1 MGKFLKKLSLFCFG
15 LILSFSILFIF
26 ATYNHKKT
34 NLIKK
39 IGNPLFIWG
48 DSQIYQGLDL
58 EVLKSKTN
66 RLVFSSAHHGSGV
79 YDFIIFTE
87 MVPESSDVL
96 IAISEPV
103 QIRSKKLDLNSSGFS
118 YSSLKLLYNNNYSF
132 QELFMIIRKNLF
144 KTPNHIFSKNNKI
157 YDFKDRTIIDYELLT
172 SIEKTYNNFKPYI
185 YDKQNL
191 YIKGI
196 DLLKKK
202 SCTINLIEFPYHKLL
217 HDKIKDSPNSAKTDL
232 FFRKIINITHCVSK
246 DTMYLDSKKN
256 SFFDLTHLNAYGA
269 NNVTNFIVERLEVGV
284 PKAFTISNPNDDQ

>member
-1 MGKFLKKLSLFCFG
+1 MEKFLKKLSFFCLG
-15 LILSFSILFIF
+15 IILSFSMSFIL
-26 ATYNHKKT
+26 ATYHQRKA
-34 NLIKK
+34 NLKEN

-66 RLVFSSAHHGSGV
+66 RLVFSSAHHSSGV

-103 QIRSKKLDLNSSGFS
+103 QIRSKKLDLNRSGFS
-118 YSSLKLLYNNNYSF
+118 YSSLRLLHKNNYSL
-132 QELFMIIRKNLF
+132 QELLMIIRKNLF
-144 KTPNHIFSKNNKI
+144 KKPIHIFRKKNENW
-157 YDFKDRTIIDYELLT
+157 DFKDRVNINYELLT
-172 SIEKTYNNFKPYI
+172 KIEKTYDDKFKPYI

-191 YIKGI
+191 YINGL

-202 SCTINLIEFPYHKLL
+202 NCTINLIKFPYHKLL
-217 HDKIKDSPNSAKTDL
+217 QDKIKYSPNSTKTDL
-232 FFRKIINITHCVSK
+232 FFRRIINITNCVSE
-246 DTMYLDSKKN
+246 DTMYLDSLKN

-269 NNVTNFIVERLEVGV
+269 NNVANFIGERLEVGV
-284 PKAFTISNPNDDQ
+284 PKAFTISNPNVD

>member
-1 MGKFLKKLSLFCFG
+1 MEKFLKKLSFFCFG
-15 LILSFSILFIF
+15 LILSFLMSFML
-26 ATYNHKKT
+26 ATYNQKKT
-34 NLIKK
+34 ELKEN
-39 IGNPLFIWG
+39 IGNSLFIWG

-58 EVLKSKTN
+58 EVLKNKTN

-103 QIRSKKLDLNSSGFS
+103 QMRSKKLDLNRSGFS
-118 YSSLKLLYNNNYSF
+118 YSSLRLLYKNNYSL
-132 QELFMIIRKNLF
+132 QELLMIIRKNLF
-144 KTPNHIFSKNNKI
+144 KTPIHIFRENHENW
-157 YDFKDRTIIDYELLT
+157 DFKDRANINYELLT
-172 SIEKTYNNFKPYI
+172 RIEKTYDNKFKPYI

-202 SCTINLIEFPYHKLL
+202 NCTINLIEFPYHKLL
-217 HDKIKDSPNSAKTDL
+217 HDRIKYSPNSIKTDL
-232 FFRKIINITHCVSK
+232 FFRRIFNITNCVSK
-246 DTMYLDSKKN
+246 DTMYLDSSKN

-269 NNVTNFIVERLEVGV
+269 NNVANFIGERLEVGI
-284 PKAFTISNPNDDQ
+284 PKAFTISNANVD